1 MRLPFLLSDLFLST
15 MPDDSIGIKALSC
28 RLELIIKT
36 PANRAKTKAK
46 AVTTPATAPELSLQS
61 WLWQEKDDLVFL
73 PLTLLEEDP
82 LNSIEG
88 GGDFTELAVGF
99 IKVVLDVTNDSS
111 LRDQSERQHIPDHQI
126 GLLPVVDELTRVYSL
141 DGDENLILLPI
152 PKRTVEADVS
162 RRGTA
167 TRIVDDLG
175 DDTLEVAVALV
186 EVEAPKTGRTLAVV
200 GV

>member
-15 MPDDSIGIKALSC
+15 MPDDSIGIESLSC
-28 RLELIIKT
+28 HLELPIKT
-36 PANRAKTKAK
+36 PANRAKTKAE
-46 AVTTPATAPELSLQS
+46 AVTTPARAPELSLQS
-61 WLWQEKDDLVFL
+61 WLWQEEDNLVFL

-82 LNSIEG
+82 LCGIECG
-88 GGDFTELAVGF
+88 GNFTELAVGF
-99 IKVVLDVTNDSS
+99 IKVVLDVTDDGS
-111 LRDQSERQHIPDHQI
+111 LRDRSERQHIPNHQI

-141 DGDENLILLPI
+141 GGDEKLVLLSI
-152 PKRTVEADVS
+152 PKRMVEADAS

-175 DDTLEVAVALV
+175 DDTLEVAVALA
-186 EVEAPKTGRTLAVV
+186 EVEAPETGRTLAVV

>member
-15 MPDDSIGIKALSC
+15 MPDDSIGIEALSC
-28 RLELIIKT
+28 HLEL
-36 PANRAKTKAK
+36 
-46 AVTTPATAPELSLQS
+46 PE
-61 WLWQEKDDLVFL
+61 EDDLVFL

-82 LNSIEG
+82 PGGIEG

-99 IKVVLDVTNDSS
+99 IKVVLDVTDDSS
-111 LRDQSERQHIPDHQI
+111 LRDRSERQHIPDHQI
-126 GLLPVVDELTRVYSL
+126 GLLPAVDELTRVYSL
-141 DGDENLILLPI
+141 GSDEKLVLLLV
-152 PKRTVEADVS
+152 PKSTVEADAS
-162 RRGTA
+162 QQGTA

-186 EVEAPKTGRTLAVV
+186 EVEALETGRTLAVV